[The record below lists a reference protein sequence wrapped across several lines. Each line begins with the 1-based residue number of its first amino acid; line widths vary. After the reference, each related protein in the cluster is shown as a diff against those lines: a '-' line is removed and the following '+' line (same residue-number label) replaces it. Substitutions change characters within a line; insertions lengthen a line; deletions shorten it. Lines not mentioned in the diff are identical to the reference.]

1 MKTSALKG
9 CYTGAV
15 VDSHLPLIDR
25 DPRPLRVVFLDL
37 NAYFA
42 SVEQAERPELRGR
55 PIAVAPVMSNGGTVI
70 AASYEAKAFGVKTG
84 TLVGDA
90 KRMCPEIVIVDGRH
104 SLYTHYHERIKEA
117 VESVLP
123 VEKVKSI
130 DEMSFRLIGKE
141 REPEEAV
148 SLAKRLK
155 LAIKEKVAETMTC
168 SVGIAPNEFLA
179 KLGTDMQ
186 KPDGLVMIQAHELP
200 DRLRGMDVKTFCG
213 INRRMAARLGSAGI
227 FDSDGLIDATR
238 EELRRAFGS
247 VTGERWWYLLRGFE
261 ITEQPTQRRSLGH
274 SHVLPPDKRTD
285 QGAKDVM
292 LRLIQKATARLRDEG
307 LWATELHVRV
317 GARGGS
323 WAVWTKVPPLQ
334 DTVSV
339 VERFNELW
347 NERTFF
353 GQPTSTAVTFCGLHE
368 IGEVTPSLFD
378 DTARRSEAS
387 KAVDRLNKRM
397 GKNSILLANT
407 VRAKDSAPERIAFT
421 KTSLFS
427 EGKGDNEWKG
437 EKEGPS

>member
-1 MKTSALKG
+1 ME
-9 CYTGAV
+9 
-15 VDSHLPLIDR
+15 R

-55 PIAVAPVMSNGGTVI
+55 PIAVAPVIADGGTVI

-84 TLVGDA
+84 TLVGRA
-90 KRMCPEIVIVDGRH
+90 KELCPEIVIVDGRH
-104 SLYTHYHERIKEA
+104 TLYTHYHERIKKA
-117 VESVLP
+117 VETVLP
-123 VEKVKSI
+123 VHSVKSI

-141 REPEEAV
+141 REPEEALA
-148 SLAKRLK
+148 LAKRLK
-155 LAIKEKVAETMTC
+155 LAIKDHVAESMTC

-186 KPDGLVMIQAHELP
+186 KPDGLVMMQSHELP
-200 DRLRGMDVKTFCG
+200 DRLRGLPVTTFCG
-213 INRRMAARLGSAGI
+213 INKRMAARLGSAGI
-227 FDSDGLIDATR
+227 FDSDGMIDATR
-238 EELRRAFGS
+238 EDLRRAFGS

-261 ITEQPTQRRSLGH
+261 IVEAPTQRRSLGH
-274 SHVLPPDKRTD
+274 SHVLPPDKRTE
-285 QGAKDVM
+285 QGARDVM

-307 LWATELHVRV
+307 LWASELFVRV

-323 WAVWTKVPPLQ
+323 WAVSTKVPPLQ

-347 NERTFF
+347 EARTFK
-353 GQPTSTAVTFCGLHE
+353 GTPLSAAVTFGGLHE
-368 IGEVTPSLFD
+368 LDEVTPSLFD

-387 KAVDRLNKRM
+387 LAVDRLNKRI
-397 GKNSILLANT
+397 GKNTILLANA
-407 VRAKDSAPERIAFT
+407 VRAKDTAPERIAFT

-427 EGKGDNEWKG
+427 EGKGDNEWQDA
-437 EKEGPS
+437 KEGPS

>member
-1 MKTSALKG
+1 ME
-9 CYTGAV
+9 
-15 VDSHLPLIDR
+15 R

-90 KRMCPEIVIVDGRH
+90 KRMCPEIIIVDGRH
-104 SLYTHYHERIKEA
+104 SLYTHYHEKIKEA
-117 VESVLP
+117 VETVLP
-123 VEKVKSI
+123 VDKVKSI

-141 REPEEAV
+141 REPEEALK
-148 SLAKRLK
+148 LAKRLK
-155 LAIKEKVAETMTC
+155 LAIKERVAETMTC

-179 KLGTDMQ
+179 KLGTDMM

-227 FDSDGLIDATR
+227 FDSDGMIDATR

-261 ITEQPTQRRSLGH
+261 IHEKAILRKSLGH
-274 SHVLPPDKRTD
+274 SHVLPPDKRTEE
-285 QGAKDVM
+285 GSKDVM
-292 LRLIQKATARLRDEG
+292 MRLIQKATARLRDEG
-307 LWATELHVRV
+307 LWATEMHLSV
-317 GARGGS
+317 GARSKG
-323 WAVWTKVPPLQ
+323 WKTWTKLPPLQ

-339 VERFNELW
+339 VQRFNELW
-347 NERTFF
+347 AERDFQ
-353 GQPTSTAVTFCGLHE
+353 GAPTSAAVTFGGLHE
-368 IGEVTPSLFD
+368 SGEVTPSLFD
-378 DTARRSEAS
+378 ETARSSEAS
-387 KAVDRLNKRM
+387 KAVDKLNRKM

-407 VRAKDSAPERIAFT
+407 VKGKDTAPERIAFT

-427 EGKGDNEWKG
+427 EGKGDNEWKPR
-437 EKEGPS
+437 EGPS